1 MSNKL
6 SELRSGIKLDG
17 KTEFT
22 LIPSGWDAEKITEFG
37 QPHSVVRGFMDGI
50 WEKIIKEKLPSYIE
64 D

>member
-1 MSNKL
+1 MSL
-6 SELRSGIKLDG
+6 YLPELRFRIKLDG

-22 LIPSGWDAEKITEFG
+22 LIHSGWGAEKVTEFG